1 MSQQPALSG
10 AEGNG
15 PTCSEGD
22 FDLPLSQQPGAMRT
36 PYAPHVAGRNSRY
49 EDPYSMQ
56 KAKHF
61 NDPVHGMFRVDPLL
75 VAVRRVDTRR
85 LSLSFPR
92 TCAQQHNAEA
102 DSFPAPIQPTT
113 HTR

>member
-36 PYAPHVAGRNSRY
+36 PYAPHVAGRNIGPECENARVEESTTLVLSSSITHARIHLR
-49 EDPYSMQ
+49 DS
-56 KAKHF
+56 
-61 NDPVHGMFRVDPLL
+61 VHDVDYN
-75 VAVRRVDTRR
+75 R
-85 LSLSFPR
+85 
-92 TCAQQHNAEA
+92 
-102 DSFPAPIQPTT
+102 
-113 HTR
+113 

>member
-10 AEGNG
+10 AEGNDRAI
-15 PTCSEGD
+15 SEGD
-22 FDLPLSQQPGAMRT
+22 FDLPLSQQPGANRT
-36 PYAPHVAGRNSRY
+36 PYVQHVAGRNSRY

-75 VAVRRVDTRR
+75 VAVRRAGTCH
-85 LSLSFPR
+85 LSQLFLR
-92 TCAQQHNAEA
+92 NNIDA
-102 DSFPAPIQPTT
+102 
-113 HTR
+113 